1 MNTMK
6 LSSRSKLSG
15 QGLVLILIV
24 LAILVGLWWYLHAT
38 KAATEKDAVRYG
50 HDVINRLVINHDRA
64 ILDNDLAPQAK
75 NEMPPSSR
83 DYLIQSL
90 SQYGSPAQPI
100 QIEDAISFDPVLG
113 GIISTNP
120 HGIFTAHLNYP
131 AQAMTMQ
138 LAISQG
144 TTKWLI
150 ENITVSK
157 GNQAQ

>member
-24 LAILVGLWWYLHAT
+24 LAILVGLWWYLHST
-38 KAATEKDAVRYG
+38 KASTEQDGIRYG
-50 HDVINRLVINHDRA
+50 HDVINRLVINHDRSV
-64 ILDNDLAPQAK
+64 LDNDLAPQAK
-75 NEMPPSSR
+75 MEMPPSQR
-83 DYLIQSL
+83 DYLIQRFV
-90 SQYGSPAQPI
+90 QFGSPNPPI
-100 QIEDAISFDPVLG
+100 QIEDNISFDPVLG
-113 GIISTNP
+113 GLISTNP

-131 AQAMTMQ
+131 AQAVTVQ

-150 ENITVSK
+150 ENITVSM
-157 GNQAQ
+157 GTHPQ